1 MSTPSDSEEQWL
13 QEFLLFLAQQ
23 RNYSARTVTAYAR
36 DLGRF
41 LAWLDGDCHS
51 ADAQTIA
58 RYIGHLKHQQL
69 ANSSIQRNLSAMR
82 SFYGFLQQQGRV
94 NSNPAKVSRGP
105 KHKRRLPKVLDTDQ
119 ASQLLNFAGTAHKT
133 LQDKALLELF
143 YGSGLRLSEVA
154 GLRAKDLSLDEGHVR
169 VTGKGDKERQIPLG
183 RYCVA
188 ALRQWLAVHQSNHE
202 GWVFPGRAGKSI
214 SPRTVQNRLKQ
225 IAAVQLGDS
234 SLHPHM
240 LRHTYATHMLESSGD
255 LRGIQELLG
264 HSDIATTQIYT
275 HLDFQ
280 HLAAV
285 YDKAHPRAMLQASAE
300 DAVASEDE
308 NPSFS

>member
-1 MSTPSDSEEQWL
+1 MSTPNGSGGQWL
-13 QEFLLFLAQQ
+13 QEFLRFLGQQ
-23 RNYSARTVTAYAR
+23 RNYSTRTISAYAR

-41 LAWLDGDCHS
+41 LVWLDGDCCA

-58 RYIGHLKHQQL
+58 RYIGHLKRQQL
-69 ANSSIQRNLSAMR
+69 ANSSIQRNLSAVR

-94 NSNPAKVSRGP
+94 SSNPAKVSRGP
-105 KHKRRLPKVLDTDQ
+105 KHKRRLPKVLDADQ
-119 ASQLLNFAGTAHKT
+119 ASQLLNFASTSVKA

-154 GLRAKDLSLDEGHVR
+154 GLRTKDLSLADGHVR
-169 VTGKGDKERQIPLG
+169 VTGKGDKERQVPLG

-188 ALRQWLAVHQSNHE
+188 ALKQWLAVHPANPE
-202 GWVFPGRAGKSI
+202 GWVFPGRAGKNI

-285 YDKAHPRAMLQASAE
+285 YDKAHPRATLQASAE
-300 DAVASEDE
+300 DTATGEDE
-308 NPSFS
+308 KPSYS